1 MSSELKVDTISAKT
15 TDGPVAYNSS
25 MKLKQYTTAQID
37 ALTGMT
43 AGEMVYD
50 TDEQKIKTYNG
61 TDSAWEKVTSAGTFS
76 ATGGT
81 TSTDGNYTFHTFT
94 SSGTFTV
101 QSGSRTCNV
110 YVIGGG
116 GSGGTDGGVSSSMG
130 GAGGGMAYKQ
140 IALSVTG
147 GSGGAYTVTV
157 GSGGALKTTDGTGN
171 TGGTSTFDTLQ
182 ATGGAG
188 GGAAPSGA
196 CGGRPGGAGAGAGGG
211 GAAPPGAGGGRPGA
225 GGGRPGADAGAG
237 SGGSAS
243 WLHVPGA
250 GGGGLDELAP
260 PT

>member
-1 MSSELKVDTISAKT
+1 MVSKIKVDEIESSQA
-15 TDGPVAYNSS
+15 GGSIAYNSS

-188 GGAAPSGA
+188 G
-196 CGGRPGGAGAGAGGG
+196 
-211 GAAPPGAGGGRPGA
+211 
-225 GGGRPGADAGAG
+225 
-237 SGGSAS
+237 
-243 WLHVPGA
+243 V
-250 GGGGLDELAP
+250 
-260 PT
+260 